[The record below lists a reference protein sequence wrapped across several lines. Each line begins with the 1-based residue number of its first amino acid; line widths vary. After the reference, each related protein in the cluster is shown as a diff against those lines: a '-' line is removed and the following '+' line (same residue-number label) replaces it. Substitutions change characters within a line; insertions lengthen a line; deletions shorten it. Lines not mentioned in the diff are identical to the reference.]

1 MSVFDKM
8 RSWVLRVRSG
18 FMERAVRITVEML
31 TADNVQQAMLY
42 ACFMTGAVVEAFTVA
57 PCYEHGMRGCHRWV
71 VEFAHRPDDMRR
83 FMELLDEC
91 MRSLSRAYNAM
102 RAGIISAPMVEQVP
116 RTTFHRWQQS
126 GRWDAVPCIMGDKQL
141 VEALLVFARVEAEF
155 RKK

>member
-8 RSWVLRVRSG
+8 RGWVLRVSSG
-18 FMERAVRITVEML
+18 FMERVVRRTVEML
-31 TADNVQQAMLY
+31 TADNVQQAMLC

-57 PCYEHGMRGCHRWV
+57 PYFEQGMRGYHRWV

-83 FMELLDEC
+83 FTELLDEC

-102 RAGIISAPMVEQVP
+102 RAGIISAPRVEQVP
-116 RTTFHRWQQS
+116 RATFHRWLQS
-126 GRWDAVPCIMGDKQL
+126 EHWDAVPCIMGDEQL
-141 VEALLVFARVEAEF
+141 VEALLMFAREEAEF

>member
-18 FMERAVRITVEML
+18 FVERAVRRTVEIL
-31 TADNVQQAMLY
+31 TADNVQQAMLC

-57 PCYEHGMRGCHRWV
+57 PYFEQGMRGCHRWV

-83 FMELLDEC
+83 FTELLDEC

-102 RAGIISAPMVEQVP
+102 RDGIISAPMVEQVP
-116 RTTFHRWQQS
+116 RMTFHRWQQS
-126 GRWDAVPCIMGDKQL
+126 GHWDAVPCIVGDEQL
-141 VEALLVFARVEAEF
+141 VELLLMSARKEAEF

>member
-1 MSVFDKM
+1 M
-8 RSWVLRVRSG
+8 LRVRSG

-83 FMELLDEC
+83 FAELLDEC

-116 RTTFHRWQQS
+116 RATFHRWQQS
-126 GRWDAVPCIMGDKQL
+126 GRWDAVPCIMVDEQL
-141 VEALLVFARVEAEF
+141 VEALLVFAREEAEF

>member
-8 RSWVLRVRSG
+8 RSRVLRVRSG
-18 FMERAVRITVEML
+18 FVERAVRRTVEML
-31 TADNVQQAMLY
+31 TADNVQQAMLC

-83 FMELLDEC
+83 FAELLDEVL
-91 MRSLSRAYNAM
+91 RSLNRCYDIM
-102 RAGIISAPMVEQVP
+102 RAGIISAPKVEQVP
-116 RTTFHRWQQS
+116 RMTFHRWQQS
-126 GRWDAVPCIMGDKQL
+126 GRWDAVPCIMGDEQL
-141 VEALLVFARVEAEF
+141 VEHLLMSARKEAEF

>member
-1 MSVFDKM
+1 M
-8 RSWVLRVRSG
+8 LRVSSG
-18 FMERAVRITVEML
+18 FVERAVRRTVEML
-31 TADNVQQAMLY
+31 TADDVQQAMLY

-83 FMELLDEC
+83 FTELLDEC
-91 MRSLSRAYNAM
+91 MRSLSRCYGVM
-102 RAGIISAPMVEQVP
+102 RTGIISAPMVEQMP

-126 GRWDAVPCIMGDKQL
+126 GRWDAVPCIMVDKQL
-141 VEALLVFARVEAEF
+141 VEALLMSARKEAEL

>member
-18 FMERAVRITVEML
+18 FMDRTVRRTVEML
-31 TADNVQQAMLY
+31 TADNVQQAMLC

-83 FMELLDEC
+83 FTELLDEVL
-91 MRSLSRAYNAM
+91 RSLNRCYDIM
-102 RAGIISAPMVEQVP
+102 RAGIISAPKVEQVP
-116 RTTFHRWQQS
+116 RATFHRWQQS
-126 GRWDAVPCIMGDKQL
+126 GRWDAVPCIMVDKQL
-141 VEALLVFARVEAEF
+141 VEALLMFAREEAEF